1 MTLDDMARRRSVSP
15 RRLIEPGPSLEQ
27 VRTMIDAA
35 CAAPDHRRLRPW
47 RFILIRNDQR
57 TMLANLFEAAARETH
72 GTLSEDQTERAR
84 EKAFNGACLVAVVG
98 VIRDD
103 VPDVP
108 THEQWVSVGAA
119 VQNILLTA
127 TSFGFGSMI
136 VSGDKVKTRALQK
149 GLGLSVIE
157 QLLGFVA
164 VGTVSKLPPVPER
177 PIVEDVLS
185 VWPPEETGML
195 T

>member
-1 MTLDDMARRRSVSP
+1 MTLDDIVRRRSVSP

-57 TMLANLFEAAARETH
+57 TMLANLFEVAARETH

-84 EKAFNGACLVAVVG
+84 EKALNGACLIAVVG
-98 VIRDD
+98 IIRDD
-103 VPDVP
+103 VSDAPP
-108 THEQWVSVGAA
+108 HEQWVSVGAA

-136 VSGDKVKTRALQK
+136 VSGDKVKTSALQK
-149 GLGLSVIE
+149 GLGLSAIE
-157 QLLGFVA
+157 QFLGFVA
-164 VGTVSKLPPVPER
+164 VGTVSKQPAPADR
-177 PIVEDVLS
+177 PRAEDVFS
-185 VWPPEETGML
+185 VWGQVDL
-195 T
+195 

>member
-1 MTLDDMARRRSVSP
+1 MTLDDIVRRRSVSP
-15 RRLIEPGPSLEQ
+15 RRLIEPGPSLDQ
-27 VRTMIDAA
+27 LRTMIDAA

-57 TMLANLFEAAARETH
+57 TMLANLFEVAARETH

-84 EKAFNGACLVAVVG
+84 EKALNGACLIAVVG
-98 VIRDD
+98 IIRDD
-103 VPDVP
+103 VSDAPP
-108 THEQWVSVGAA
+108 HEQWVSVGAA

-136 VSGDKVKTRALQK
+136 VSGDKVKTCALQK
-149 GLGLSVIE
+149 GLGLSAIE

-164 VGTVSKLPPVPER
+164 VGTVSKQPAPADR
-177 PIVEDVLS
+177 PRAEDVLS
-185 VWPPEETGML
+185 VWEQVDL
-195 T
+195 

>member
-1 MTLDDMARRRSVSP
+1 MTLDDIVRRRSVSP

-47 RFILIRNDQR
+47 RFILIKNDQR
-57 TMLANLFEAAARETH
+57 TMLANLFEVAARETH

-84 EKAFNGACLVAVVG
+84 EKALNGACLIAVVG
-98 VIRDD
+98 IIRDD
-103 VPDVP
+103 VSDAPS
-108 THEQWVSVGAA
+108 HEQWVSVGAA

-136 VSGDKVKTRALQK
+136 VSGDKVKTCALQK
-149 GLGLSVIE
+149 GLGLSAIE

-164 VGTVSKLPPVPER
+164 VGTVSKQLAAADR
-177 PIVEDVLS
+177 PRAEDVLS
-185 VWPPEETGML
+185 VWRQVDP
-195 T
+195 

>member
-1 MTLDDMARRRSVSP
+1 MTLDDIVRRRSVSP

-47 RFILIRNDQR
+47 RFILIKNDQR
-57 TMLANLFEAAARETH
+57 TMLANLFEVAARETH

-84 EKAFNGACLVAVVG
+84 EKALNGACLIAVVG
-98 VIRDD
+98 IIRDD
-103 VPDVP
+103 VSDAPS
-108 THEQWVSVGAA
+108 HEQWVSVGAA

-136 VSGDKVKTRALQK
+136 VSGDKVKTCALQK
-149 GLGLSVIE
+149 GLGLSAIE

-164 VGTVSKLPPVPER
+164 VGTVSKQPAPADR
-177 PIVEDVLS
+177 PRAEDVLS
-185 VWPPEETGML
+185 VWRQVDP
-195 T
+195 